1 MSFCTKCGAE
11 LPEGAAF
18 CTRCGAPVRAPQRR
32 QRVSGR
38 EIWDAT
44 CAQVKARW
52 RYKIGSKPA
61 LIAAVAALVVVVLV
75 VIISVTLKDKN
86 ERGND
91 IAPPAQTELSGGTQ
105 TKGGADSA
113 PGAAQTLPS
122 PQPQTDGG
130 SGGEALS
137 EAELRQRGT
146 FMRVSRLTDSGLN
159 MVVGRITAPDD
170 WQVSE
175 QVQWSSYGNYP
186 GMTQL
191 SAVSPDGLRS
201 FQLISTMSY
210 FQTDSIFSSLGE
222 NETDPTTYRIHRQ
235 YRTAEQFVE
244 MMLSGIGCTGAQK
257 LSSSSIDSQSLSALK
272 STAEQH
278 AYQTGYSLVQSLAN
292 LGMSANLVGYE
303 STVVDNRYAVT
314 TQSGQTEYIEVF
326 TLVWA
331 YQTSWVVQNSSI
343 TVNEIYWCVPFTYIF
358 TAESEQALTSMQNEF
373 LTFVSNSSV
382 SPEFY
387 YLVEQYRAYIENLLA
402 QQLTNQIQ
410 AATEI
415 QSQLMQDYGSSSD
428 TNDRVTEMWSDYI
441 YDRDDYT
448 TSDGSTVK
456 VPTYYD
462 HVYETDSGDI
472 YVTND
477 SLNVPTDWQELYT

>member
-472 YVTND
+472 FVTND

>member
-1 MSFCTKCGAE
+1 MSFCTKCGAQ
-11 LPEGAAF
+11 LPKDAAF
-18 CTRCGAPVRAPQRR
+18 CTKCGAPAQRP
-32 QRVSGR
+32 GR
-38 EIWDAT
+38 RRPGGAEIWAAA
-44 CAQVKARW
+44 CGEVKSRW
-52 RYKIGSKPA
+52 RRKIGSRNA
-61 LIAAVAALVVVVLV
+61 LIAAAAGLVVVVLV
-75 VIISVTLKDKN
+75 VVLTVLLGGREGRGKEPGPDWQGSVQTA
-86 ERGND
+86 
-91 IAPPAQTELSGGTQ
+91 APQEQGGGT
-105 TKGGADSA
+105 K
-113 PGAAQTLPS
+113 PGAAPTQ
-122 PQPQTDGG
+122 QPQQPDG
-130 SGGEALS
+130 GGEALS

-159 MVVGRITAPDD
+159 MVVGQMTAPDD

-244 MMLSGIGCTGAQK
+244 LFISNLGCTSAQK
-257 LSSSSIDSQSLSALK
+257 LGSSSIDSQSLGALQ
-272 STAEQH
+272 SVAEQH

-314 TQSGQTEYIEVF
+314 TQSGQTEYIEVL

-343 TVNEIYWCVPFTYIF
+343 TVNEIYWCVPFMYIS
-358 TAESEQALTSMQNEF
+358 TAESEQALASTQNEF
-373 LTFVSNSSV
+373 LTFVSNSQI

-387 YLVEQYRAYIENLLA
+387 YLVRQYRSYIENQLA

-415 QSQLMQDYGSSSD
+415 QSQLMDGYSSSSD
-428 TNDRVTEMWSDYI
+428 TNDRVTDMWSDYI

>member
-1 MSFCTKCGAE
+1 MGYCTKCGAQ

-18 CTRCGAPVRAPQRR
+18 CTKCGAPVQRPER
-32 QRVSGR
+32 RRPGGA
-38 EIWDAT
+38 EIWAAA
-44 CAQVKARW
+44 CGEVKSRW
-52 RYKIGSKPA
+52 RRKIGSRNA
-61 LIAAVAALVVVVLV
+61 LIAAAAGLVVVVLV
-75 VIISVTLKDKN
+75 VVLTVLLGGREGRGKEPGPDWQGSVQTA
-86 ERGND
+86 
-91 IAPPAQTELSGGTQ
+91 APQEQGGGT
-105 TKGGADSA
+105 K
-113 PGAAQTLPS
+113 PGAAPTQ
-122 PQPQTDGG
+122 QPQQPDG
-130 SGGEALS
+130 GGEALS

-159 MVVGRITAPDD
+159 MVVGQMTAPDD

-244 MMLSGIGCTGAQK
+244 LFISNLGCTSARK
-257 LSSSSIDSQSLSALK
+257 LGSCSIDQQSLGALQ
-272 STAEQH
+272 SVAEQH

-292 LGMSANLVGYE
+292 LGMSANLAGYE

-343 TVNEIYWCVPFTYIF
+343 TVNEIYWCVPFMYIS
-358 TAESEQALTSMQNEF
+358 TAESEQALASTQNEF
-373 LTFVSNSSV
+373 LTFVSNSQI

-387 YLVEQYRAYIENLLA
+387 YLVRQYRSYIENQLA

-415 QSQLMQDYGSSSD
+415 QSQLMDGYSSSSD
-428 TNDRVTEMWSDYI
+428 TNDRVTDMWSDYI

>member
-1 MSFCTKCGAE
+1 MGYCTKCGAQ

-18 CTRCGAPVRAPQRR
+18 CTKCGAPVQRPER
-32 QRVSGR
+32 RRPGGA
-38 EIWDAT
+38 EIWAAA
-44 CAQVKARW
+44 CAEVKARW
-52 RYKIGSKPA
+52 RRKVGSRNA
-61 LIAAVAALVVVVLV
+61 LIACAVGLAVVVLV
-75 VIISVTLKDKN
+75 VVLTVALGDR
-86 ERGND
+86 EGRGKEPGPAWQGVQTA
-91 IAPPAQTELSGGTQ
+91 APQEQGGGTKPG
-105 TKGGADSA
+105 TA
-113 PGAAQTLPS
+113 PTR
-122 PQPQTDGG
+122 QPQQPD

-159 MVVGRITAPDD
+159 MVVGQMTAPDD

-175 QVQWSSYGNYP
+175 QVQWSNYGNYP

-210 FQTDSIFSSLGE
+210 YQTDSIFSSLGE

-244 MMLSGIGCTGAQK
+244 LFISNLGCTSTRK
-257 LSSSSIDSQSLSALK
+257 LGSCSIDQQSLGALQ
-272 STAEQH
+272 SVAEQH
-278 AYQTGYSLVQSLAN
+278 AGETGYSLVQSLAN
-292 LGMSANLVGYE
+292 LGMSANLAGYE

-343 TVNEIYWCVPFTYIF
+343 TVNEIYWCVPFMYIS
-358 TAESEQALTSMQNEF
+358 TAESEQALASMQNEF
-373 LTFVSNSSV
+373 LTFVSNSHV

-387 YLVEQYRAYIENLLA
+387 YLVRQYRSYIENQLA

-415 QSQLMQDYGSSSD
+415 QSQLMDGYGSSSD

-477 SLNVPTDWQELYT
+477 TLDVPSDWQELYT

>member
-1 MSFCTKCGAE
+1 MSFCTKCGAQ
-11 LPEGAAF
+11 LPKDAAF
-18 CTRCGAPVRAPQRR
+18 CTKCGAPVQRP
-32 QRVSGR
+32 GR
-38 EIWDAT
+38 RRPGGAEIWAAA
-44 CAQVKARW
+44 CGEVKSRW
-52 RYKIGSKPA
+52 RRKIGSRNA
-61 LIAAVAALVVVVLV
+61 LIAAAAGLVVVVLV
-75 VIISVTLKDKN
+75 VVLTVLLGGREGRGKEPGPDWQGSVQTA
-86 ERGND
+86 
-91 IAPPAQTELSGGTQ
+91 APQEQGGT
-105 TKGGADSA
+105 K
-113 PGAAQTLPS
+113 PGAAPTQ
-122 PQPQTDGG
+122 QPQQPD

-137 EAELRQRGT
+137 EAELRERGT

-159 MVVGRITAPDD
+159 MVVGQMTAPDD

-210 FQTDSIFSSLGE
+210 YQTDSIFSSLGE

-244 MMLSGIGCTGAQK
+244 LFISNLGCTSAQK
-257 LSSSSIDSQSLSALK
+257 LGSCSIDQQSLGALQ
-272 STAEQH
+272 SVAEQH

-343 TVNEIYWCVPFTYIF
+343 TVNEIYWCVPFMYIS
-358 TAESEQALTSMQNEF
+358 TAESEQALASTQNEF
-373 LTFVSNSSV
+373 LTFVSNSHV

-387 YLVEQYRAYIENLLA
+387 YLVQQYRSYIENQLA

-415 QSQLMQDYGSSSD
+415 QSQLMDDYSSSSD
-428 TNDRVTEMWSDYI
+428 TNDRVTDMWSDYI

-477 SLNVPTDWQELYT
+477 TLDVPSDWQELYT

>member
-1 MSFCTKCGAE
+1 MGYCTKCGAQ

-18 CTRCGAPVRAPQRR
+18 CTKCGAPVQRPER
-32 QRVSGR
+32 RRPGGA
-38 EIWDAT
+38 EIWAAA
-44 CAQVKARW
+44 CAEVKARW
-52 RYKIGSKPA
+52 RRKVGSRNA
-61 LIAAVAALVVVVLV
+61 LIACAVGLAVVVLV
-75 VIISVTLKDKN
+75 VVLTVALGDR
-86 ERGND
+86 EGRGKEPGPAWQGVQTA
-91 IAPPAQTELSGGTQ
+91 APQEQGGTKPG
-105 TKGGADSA
+105 TA
-113 PGAAQTLPS
+113 PTR
-122 PQPQTDGG
+122 QPQQPD

-137 EAELRQRGT
+137 EAELRERGT

-159 MVVGRITAPDD
+159 MVVGQMTAPDD

-210 FQTDSIFSSLGE
+210 YQTDSIFSSLGE

-244 MMLSGIGCTGAQK
+244 LFISNLGCTSARK
-257 LSSSSIDSQSLSALK
+257 LGSCSIDQQSLGALQ
-272 STAEQH
+272 SVAEQH

-292 LGMSANLVGYE
+292 LGMSANLAGYE

-343 TVNEIYWCVPFTYIF
+343 TVNEIYWCVPFMYIS
-358 TAESEQALTSMQNEF
+358 TAESEQALASTQNEF
-373 LTFVSNSSV
+373 LTFVSNSQI

-387 YLVEQYRAYIENLLA
+387 YLVRQYRSYIENQLA

-415 QSQLMQDYGSSSD
+415 QSQLMDGYGSSSD
-428 TNDRVTEMWSDYI
+428 TNDRVTEMWSDYL

-477 SLNVPTDWQELYT
+477 SLNVPSDWQELYT

>member
-1 MSFCTKCGAE
+1 MSFCTKCGAQ
-11 LPEGAAF
+11 LPKDAAF
-18 CTRCGAPVRAPQRR
+18 CTKCGAPAQRP
-32 QRVSGR
+32 GR
-38 EIWDAT
+38 RRPGGAEIWAAA
-44 CAQVKARW
+44 CGEVKSRW
-52 RYKIGSKPA
+52 RRKIGSRNA
-61 LIAAVAALVVVVLV
+61 LIAAAAGLVVVVLV
-75 VIISVTLKDKN
+75 VVLTVLLGGREGRGKEPGPDWQGSVQTA
-86 ERGND
+86 
-91 IAPPAQTELSGGTQ
+91 APQEQGGGT
-105 TKGGADSA
+105 K
-113 PGAAQTLPS
+113 PGAAPTQ
-122 PQPQTDGG
+122 QPQQPDG
-130 SGGEALS
+130 GGEALS

-159 MVVGRITAPDD
+159 MVVGQMTAPDD

-343 TVNEIYWCVPFTYIF
+343 TVNEIYWCVPFMYIS
-358 TAESEQALTSMQNEF
+358 TAESEQALASTQNEF
-373 LTFVSNSSV
+373 LTFVSNSQI

-387 YLVEQYRAYIENLLA
+387 YLVRQYRSYIENQLA

-415 QSQLMQDYGSSSD
+415 QSQLMNDYSSSSD
-428 TNDRVTEMWSDYI
+428 TNDRVTDMWSDYI

>member
-1 MSFCTKCGAE
+1 MSFCTKCGAQ

-18 CTRCGAPVRAPQRR
+18 CTKCGAPVQRP
-32 QRVSGR
+32 GR
-38 EIWDAT
+38 RRPGGAEIWAAA
-44 CAQVKARW
+44 CGEVKSRW
-52 RYKIGSKPA
+52 RRKIGSRNA
-61 LIAAVAALVVVVLV
+61 LIAAAAGLVVVVLV
-75 VIISVTLKDKN
+75 VVLTVLLGGREGRGKEPGPDWQGSVQTA
-86 ERGND
+86 
-91 IAPPAQTELSGGTQ
+91 APQEQGGGTKPG
-105 TKGGADSA
+105 TA
-113 PGAAQTLPS
+113 PTQ
-122 PQPQTDGG
+122 QPQQPDG
-130 SGGEALS
+130 GGEALS
-137 EAELRQRGT
+137 EAELRERGT

-244 MMLSGIGCTGAQK
+244 LFISNLGCTSAQK
-257 LSSSSIDSQSLSALK
+257 LGSSSIDSQSLGALQ
-272 STAEQH
+272 SVAEQH
-278 AYQTGYSLVQSLAN
+278 AGETGYSLVQSLAN

-343 TVNEIYWCVPFTYIF
+343 TVNEIYWCVPFMYIS
-358 TAESEQALTSMQNEF
+358 TAESEQALASTQNEF
-373 LTFVSNSSV
+373 LTFVSNSQI

-387 YLVEQYRAYIENLLA
+387 YLVRQYRSYIENQLA

-415 QSQLMQDYGSSSD
+415 QSQLMNDYSSSSD
-428 TNDRVTEMWSDYI
+428 TNDRVTDMWSDYI

>member
-1 MSFCTKCGAE
+1 MSFCTKCGAQ
-11 LPEGAAF
+11 LPKDAAF
-18 CTRCGAPVRAPQRR
+18 CTKCGAPAQRP
-32 QRVSGR
+32 GR
-38 EIWDAT
+38 RRPGGAEIWAAA
-44 CAQVKARW
+44 CGEVKSRW
-52 RYKIGSKPA
+52 RRKIGSRNA
-61 LIAAVAALVVVVLV
+61 LIAAAAGLVVVVLV
-75 VIISVTLKDKN
+75 VVLTVLLGGREGRGKEPGPDWQGSVQTA
-86 ERGND
+86 
-91 IAPPAQTELSGGTQ
+91 APQEQGGT
-105 TKGGADSA
+105 K
-113 PGAAQTLPS
+113 PGAAPTQ
-122 PQPQTDGG
+122 QPQQPD

-137 EAELRQRGT
+137 EAELRERGT

-159 MVVGRITAPDD
+159 MVVGQMTAPDD

-210 FQTDSIFSSLGE
+210 YQTDSIFSSLGE

-244 MMLSGIGCTGAQK
+244 LFISNLGCTSAQK
-257 LSSSSIDSQSLSALK
+257 LGSSSIDSQSLGALQ
-272 STAEQH
+272 SVAEQH

-292 LGMSANLVGYE
+292 LGMSANLAGYE

-343 TVNEIYWCVPFTYIF
+343 TVNEIYWCVPFMYIS
-358 TAESEQALTSMQNEF
+358 TAESEQALASTQNEF
-373 LTFVSNSSV
+373 LTFVSNSQI

-387 YLVEQYRAYIENLLA
+387 YLVRQYRSYIENQLA

-415 QSQLMQDYGSSSD
+415 QSQLMDGYSSSSD
-428 TNDRVTEMWSDYI
+428 TNDRVTDMWSDYI

-477 SLNVPTDWQELYT
+477 SLNVPSDWQELYT

>member
-1 MSFCTKCGAE
+1 MSFCTKCGAQ
-11 LPEGAAF
+11 LPKDAAF
-18 CTRCGAPVRAPQRR
+18 CTKCGAPAQRP
-32 QRVSGR
+32 GR
-38 EIWDAT
+38 RRPGGAEIWAAA
-44 CAQVKARW
+44 CGEVKSRW
-52 RYKIGSKPA
+52 RRKIGSRNA
-61 LIAAVAALVVVVLV
+61 LIAAAAGLVVVVLV
-75 VIISVTLKDKN
+75 VVLTVLLGGREGRGKEPGPDWQGSVQTA
-86 ERGND
+86 
-91 IAPPAQTELSGGTQ
+91 APQEQGGT
-105 TKGGADSA
+105 K
-113 PGAAQTLPS
+113 PGAAPTQ
-122 PQPQTDGG
+122 QPQQPD

-137 EAELRQRGT
+137 EAELRERGT

-159 MVVGRITAPDD
+159 MVVGQMTAPDD

-210 FQTDSIFSSLGE
+210 YQTDSIFSSLGE

-244 MMLSGIGCTGAQK
+244 LFISNLGCTSAQK
-257 LSSSSIDSQSLSALK
+257 LGSSSIDSQSLGALQ
-272 STAEQH
+272 SVAEQH

-314 TQSGQTEYIEVF
+314 TQSGQTEYIEVL

-343 TVNEIYWCVPFTYIF
+343 TVNEIYWCVPFMYIS
-358 TAESEQALTSMQNEF
+358 TAESEQALASTQNEF
-373 LTFVSNSSV
+373 LTFVSNSQI

-387 YLVEQYRAYIENLLA
+387 YLVRQYRSYIENQLA

-415 QSQLMQDYGSSSD
+415 QSQLMDGYSSSSD
-428 TNDRVTEMWSDYI
+428 TNDRVTDMWSDYI

>member
-1 MSFCTKCGAE
+1 MSFCTKCGAQ
-11 LPEGAAF
+11 LPKDAAF
-18 CTRCGAPVRAPQRR
+18 CTKCGAPAQRP
-32 QRVSGR
+32 GR
-38 EIWDAT
+38 RRPGGAEIWAAA
-44 CAQVKARW
+44 CGEVKSRW
-52 RYKIGSKPA
+52 RRKIGSRNA
-61 LIAAVAALVVVVLV
+61 LIAAAAGLVVVVLV
-75 VIISVTLKDKN
+75 VVLTVLLGGREGRGKEPGPDWQGSVQTA
-86 ERGND
+86 
-91 IAPPAQTELSGGTQ
+91 APQEQGGGT
-105 TKGGADSA
+105 K
-113 PGAAQTLPS
+113 PGAAPTQ
-122 PQPQTDGG
+122 QPQQPDG
-130 SGGEALS
+130 GGEALS
-137 EAELRQRGT
+137 EAELRERGT

-159 MVVGRITAPDD
+159 MVVGQMTAPDD

-191 SAVSPDGLRS
+191 SAVSPDGLRG

-210 FQTDSIFSSLGE
+210 YQTDSIFSSLGE

-244 MMLSGIGCTGAQK
+244 LFISNLGCTSARK
-257 LSSSSIDSQSLSALK
+257 LGSCSIDQQSLGALQ
-272 STAEQH
+272 SVAEQH
-278 AYQTGYSLVQSLAN
+278 AGETGYSLVQSLAN
-292 LGMSANLVGYE
+292 LGMSANLAGYE

-343 TVNEIYWCVPFTYIF
+343 TVNEIYWCVPFMYIS
-358 TAESEQALTSMQNEF
+358 TAESEQALASMQNEF
-373 LTFVSNSSV
+373 LTFVSNSHV

-387 YLVEQYRAYIENLLA
+387 YLVRQYRSYIENQLA

-410 AATEI
+410 AATDI
-415 QSQLMQDYGSSSD
+415 QSQLMDGYSSSSD
-428 TNDRVTEMWSDYI
+428 TNDRVTDMWSDYI

-477 SLNVPTDWQELYT
+477 TLDVPSDWQELYT

>member
-1 MSFCTKCGAE
+1 MGYCTKCGAR
-11 LPEGAAF
+11 LPEGAVF
-18 CTRCGAPVRAPQRR
+18 CTRCGSPVKSPKRGRP
-32 QRVSGR
+32 SGS
-38 EIWDAT
+38 EIWAAAST
-44 CAQVKARW
+44 EVKKRW
-52 RYKIGSKPA
+52 RRKVGSRNA
-61 LIAAVAALVVVVLV
+61 LIACAAGLIVVVLV
-75 VIISVTLKDKN
+75 IVLAVALGDREGRDK
-86 ERGND
+86 EPGPAWQGAQSA
-91 IAPPAQTELSGGTQ
+91 APQEQG
-105 TKGGADSA
+105 
-113 PGAAQTLPS
+113 
-122 PQPQTDGG
+122 GG
-130 SGGEALS
+130 SKPGTVPTQQPDTGGEALS

-146 FMRVSRLTDSGLN
+146 FMRVSQLTDSGLN
-159 MVVGRITAPDD
+159 MVVGRMTAPDD

-175 QVQWSSYGNYP
+175 QVQWSSFGNYP
-186 GMTQL
+186 GMAQL

-244 MMLSGIGCTGAQK
+244 LFISNLGCTGAQK
-257 LSSSSIDSQSLSALK
+257 LGSCSIDSQSLSALK
-272 STAEQH
+272 SAAEQH

-343 TVNEIYWCVPFTYIF
+343 TVNEIYWCVPFMYIS
-358 TAESEQALTSMQNEF
+358 TAESEQALSSMQNEF

-415 QSQLMQDYGSSSD
+415 QSQLMNDYSSTSD
-428 TNDRVTEMWSDYI
+428 TNDRVTDMWSDYI

-477 SLNVPTDWQELYT
+477 SLNVPSDWQELYT

>member
-1 MSFCTKCGAE
+1 MGYCTKCGAQLPKDAAFCTKCGA
-11 LPEGAAF
+11 PVQRPGRRRPGGA
-18 CTRCGAPVRAPQRR
+18 
-32 QRVSGR
+32 
-38 EIWDAT
+38 EIWAAA
-44 CAQVKARW
+44 CGEVKSRW
-52 RYKIGSKPA
+52 RRKIGSRNA
-61 LIAAVAALVVVVLV
+61 LIAAAAGLVVVVLV
-75 VIISVTLKDKN
+75 VVLTVLLGGREGRGKEPGPAWQGSVQTA
-86 ERGND
+86 
-91 IAPPAQTELSGGTQ
+91 APQEQGGGTKPG
-105 TKGGADSA
+105 TA
-113 PGAAQTLPS
+113 PTR
-122 PQPQTDGG
+122 QPQQPD

-159 MVVGRITAPDD
+159 MVVGQMTAPDD

-244 MMLSGIGCTGAQK
+244 LFISNLGCTSAQK

-373 LTFVSNSSV
+373 LTFVSNSHV

-387 YLVEQYRAYIENLLA
+387 YLVRQYRSYIENQLA

-415 QSQLMQDYGSSSD
+415 QSQLMDDYSSSSD
-428 TNDRVTEMWSDYI
+428 TNDRVTDMWSDYI

>member
-1 MSFCTKCGAE
+1 MGYCTKCGAR

-18 CTRCGAPVRAPQRR
+18 CTKCGAPVSSPKRGRP
-32 QRVSGR
+32 SGS
-38 EIWDAT
+38 EIWA
-44 CAQVKARW
+44 AASAEVKKRW
-52 RYKIGSKPA
+52 RRKVGSRNA
-61 LIAAVAALVVVVLV
+61 LIACAAGLIVVVLV
-75 VIISVTLKDKN
+75 VVLAVALGGR
-86 ERGND
+86 EGRGKEPGPAWQGAQSA
-91 IAPPAQTELSGGTQ
+91 APQEQG
-105 TKGGADSA
+105 
-113 PGAAQTLPS
+113 
-122 PQPQTDGG
+122 GG
-130 SGGEALS
+130 SKPGTVPTQQQQQDTGGEALS
-137 EAELRQRGT
+137 EAELRERGT
-146 FMRVSRLTDSGLN
+146 FMRVSQLTDSGLN
-159 MVVGRITAPDD
+159 MVVGRMTAPDD

-175 QVQWSSYGNYP
+175 QVQWSSFGNYP

-244 MMLSGIGCTGAQK
+244 LFISNLGCTSAQK
-257 LSSSSIDSQSLSALK
+257 LGSSSIDSQSLGALQ
-272 STAEQH
+272 SVAEQH

-314 TQSGQTEYIEVF
+314 TQSGKTEYIEVF

-343 TVNEIYWCVPFTYIF
+343 TVNEIYWCVPFMYIS
-358 TAESEQALTSMQNEF
+358 TAESEQALASMQNEF
-373 LTFVSNSSV
+373 LTFVSNSQI

-387 YLVEQYRAYIENLLA
+387 YLVRQYRSYIENQLA

-415 QSQLMQDYGSSSD
+415 QSQLMDGYSSTSD
-428 TNDRVTEMWSDYI
+428 TNDRVTDMWSDYI

-477 SLNVPTDWQELYT
+477 SLNVPSDWQELYT

>member
-1 MSFCTKCGAE
+1 MSFCTKCGAQ
-11 LPEGAAF
+11 LPDGAAF
-18 CTRCGAPVRAPQRR
+18 CTKCGAPVQRPER
-32 QRVSGR
+32 RRPGGA
-38 EIWDAT
+38 EIWAAA
-44 CAQVKARW
+44 CAEVKARW
-52 RYKIGSKPA
+52 RRKVGSRNA
-61 LIAAVAALVVVVLV
+61 LIACAVGLAVVVLV
-75 VIISVTLKDKN
+75 VVLTVALGDR
-86 ERGND
+86 EGRGKEPGPAWQGVQTA
-91 IAPPAQTELSGGTQ
+91 APQEQGGGT
-105 TKGGADSA
+105 K
-113 PGAAQTLPS
+113 PGAAPTQ
-122 PQPQTDGG
+122 QPQQPDG
-130 SGGEALS
+130 GGEALS
-137 EAELRQRGT
+137 EAELRERGT

-159 MVVGRITAPDD
+159 MVVGQMTAPDD

-244 MMLSGIGCTGAQK
+244 LFISNLGCTSAQK
-257 LSSSSIDSQSLSALK
+257 LGSSSIDSQSLGALQ
-272 STAEQH
+272 SVVEQH
-278 AYQTGYSLVQSLAN
+278 AGETGYSLVQSLAN

-343 TVNEIYWCVPFTYIF
+343 TVNEIYWCVPFMYIS
-358 TAESEQALTSMQNEF
+358 TAESEQALASMQNEF
-373 LTFVSNSSV
+373 LTFVSNSHV

-387 YLVEQYRAYIENLLA
+387 YLVQQYRSYIENQLA

-415 QSQLMQDYGSSSD
+415 QSQLMDGYSSSSD
-428 TNDRVTEMWSDYI
+428 TNDRVTDMWSDYI

>member
-1 MSFCTKCGAE
+1 MGYCTKCGAR
-11 LPEGAAF
+11 LPEGASF
-18 CTRCGAPVRAPQRR
+18 CTRCGAPVSSPKRGRP
-32 QRVSGR
+32 SGG
-38 EIWDAT
+38 EIWA
-44 CAQVKARW
+44 AASAEVKKRW
-52 RYKIGSKPA
+52 RRKVGSRNA
-61 LIAAVAALVVVVLV
+61 LIACAAGLIVVVLV
-75 VIISVTLKDKN
+75 VVLAVALGGR
-86 ERGND
+86 EGRGKEPGPAWQGAQSA
-91 IAPPAQTELSGGTQ
+91 APQEQGGGSKPGTVPTQ
-105 TKGGADSA
+105 
-113 PGAAQTLPS
+113 
-122 PQPQTDGG
+122 QPQQQQPDT
-130 SGGEALS
+130 GGEALS
-137 EAELRQRGT
+137 EAELRERGT
-146 FMRVSRLTDSGLN
+146 FMRVSQLTDSGLN
-159 MVVGRITAPDD
+159 MVVGRMTAPDD

-201 FQLISTMSY
+201 FQLVSTMSY

-244 MMLSGIGCTGAQK
+244 LFISNLGCTGAQK
-257 LSSSSIDSQSLSALK
+257 LSSSSIDSQSLGALQ
-272 STAEQH
+272 SFAEQH

-292 LGMSANLVGYE
+292 LGMSANLAGYE
-303 STVVDNRYAVT
+303 STVADNRYAVT
-314 TQSGQTEYIEVF
+314 TQSGKTEYIEVF

-343 TVNEIYWCVPFTYIF
+343 TVNEIYWCVPFMYIS
-358 TAESEQALTSMQNEF
+358 TAESEQALASMQNEF

-415 QSQLMQDYGSSSD
+415 QSQLMNDYSSSSD
-428 TNDRVTEMWSDYI
+428 TNDRVTDMWSDYI

-477 SLNVPTDWQELYT
+477 SLNVPSDWQELYT

>member
-1 MSFCTKCGAE
+1 MGYCTKCGAR

-18 CTRCGAPVRAPQRR
+18 CTKCGAPVSSPKRGRP
-32 QRVSGR
+32 SGS
-38 EIWDAT
+38 EIWA
-44 CAQVKARW
+44 AASAEVKKRW
-52 RYKIGSKPA
+52 RRKVGSRNA
-61 LIAAVAALVVVVLV
+61 LIACAAGLIVVVLV
-75 VIISVTLKDKN
+75 VVLAVALGDRDG
-86 ERGND
+86 RGKEPGPAWQGAQSA
-91 IAPPAQTELSGGTQ
+91 APQEQGGGS
-105 TKGGADSA
+105 K
-113 PGAAQTLPS
+113 PGTVPT
-122 PQPQTDGG
+122 QPQQQQQDT
-130 SGGEALS
+130 GGEALS
-137 EAELRQRGT
+137 EAELRERGT
-146 FMRVSRLTDSGLN
+146 FMRVSQLTDSGLN
-159 MVVGRITAPDD
+159 MVVGRMTAPDD

-244 MMLSGIGCTGAQK
+244 LFISNLGCTGAQK
-257 LSSSSIDSQSLSALK
+257 LGSCSIDSQSLGALQ
-272 STAEQH
+272 SVAEQH

-314 TQSGQTEYIEVF
+314 TQSGKTEYIEVF

-343 TVNEIYWCVPFTYIF
+343 TVNEIYWCVPFMYIS
-358 TAESEQALTSMQNEF
+358 TAESEQALASMQNEF
-373 LTFVSNSSV
+373 LTFVSNSQI

-415 QSQLMQDYGSSSD
+415 QSQLMNDYSSSSD
-428 TNDRVTEMWSDYI
+428 TNDRVTDMWSDYI

>member
-1 MSFCTKCGAE
+1 MGYCTKCGAQ

-18 CTRCGAPVRAPQRR
+18 CTKCGAPVQRP
-32 QRVSGR
+32 GR
-38 EIWDAT
+38 RRPGGAEIWAAA
-44 CAQVKARW
+44 CAEVKARW
-52 RYKIGSKPA
+52 RRKVGSRNA
-61 LIAAVAALVVVVLV
+61 LIACAVGLAVVVLV
-75 VIISVTLKDKN
+75 VVLTVALGDR
-86 ERGND
+86 EGRGKEPGPAWQGVQTA
-91 IAPPAQTELSGGTQ
+91 APQEQGGGT
-105 TKGGADSA
+105 K
-113 PGAAQTLPS
+113 PGAAPTQ
-122 PQPQTDGG
+122 QPQQPD

-137 EAELRQRGT
+137 EAELRERGT

-159 MVVGRITAPDD
+159 MVVGQMTAPDD

-210 FQTDSIFSSLGE
+210 YQTDSIFSSLGE

-244 MMLSGIGCTGAQK
+244 LFISNLGCTSAQK
-257 LSSSSIDSQSLSALK
+257 LGSSSIDSQSLGALQ
-272 STAEQH
+272 SVAEQH
-278 AYQTGYSLVQSLAN
+278 AGETGYSLVQSLAN
-292 LGMSANLVGYE
+292 LGMSANLAGYE

-314 TQSGQTEYIEVF
+314 TQSGQMEYIEVF

-343 TVNEIYWCVPFTYIF
+343 TVNEIYWCVPFMYIS
-358 TAESEQALTSMQNEF
+358 TAESEQALASTQNEF
-373 LTFVSNSSV
+373 LTFVSNSHV

-387 YLVEQYRAYIENLLA
+387 YLVQQYRSYIENQLA

-415 QSQLMQDYGSSSD
+415 QSQLMDDYSSSSD
-428 TNDRVTEMWSDYI
+428 TNDRVTDMWSDYI

-477 SLNVPTDWQELYT
+477 TLDVPSDWQELYT

>member
-1 MSFCTKCGAE
+1 MSFCTKCGAQ
-11 LPEGAAF
+11 LPDGAAF
-18 CTRCGAPVRAPQRR
+18 CTKCGAPVRAPQRR

-61 LIAAVAALVVVVLV
+61 LIAAAAALVVVVLV

-191 SAVSPDGLRS
+191 SAVSPDGQRS

-210 FQTDSIFSSLGE
+210 YQTDSIFNSLGE

-278 AYQTGYSLVQSLAN
+278 AGETGYSLVQSLAN

-415 QSQLMQDYGSSSD
+415 QSQLMDGYSSSSD
-428 TNDRVTEMWSDYI
+428 TNDRVTDMWSDYI

>member
-61 LIAAVAALVVVVLV
+61 LIAAAAALVVVVLV

-91 IAPPAQTELSGGTQ
+91 IAPPAQTEFSGGTQ

-130 SGGEALS
+130 SGGEVLS

-146 FMRVSRLTDSGLN
+146 FMRVSQLVDSGLN

-191 SAVSPDGLRS
+191 SAVSPDGQRS

-210 FQTDSIFSSLGE
+210 YQTDSIFNSLGE

-415 QSQLMQDYGSSSD
+415 QSQLMDGYSSSSD
-428 TNDRVTEMWSDYI
+428 TNDRVTDMWSDYI

-477 SLNVPTDWQELYT
+477 SLNVPTNWQELYT

>member
-1 MSFCTKCGAE
+1 MSFCTKCGAQ
-11 LPEGAAF
+11 LPKDAAF
-18 CTRCGAPVRAPQRR
+18 CTKCGAPVQRP
-32 QRVSGR
+32 GR
-38 EIWDAT
+38 RRPGGAEIWAAA
-44 CAQVKARW
+44 CGEVKSRW
-52 RYKIGSKPA
+52 RRKIGSRNA
-61 LIAAVAALVVVVLV
+61 LIAAAAGLVVVVLV
-75 VIISVTLKDKN
+75 VVLTVLLGGREGRGKEPGPDWQGSVQTA
-86 ERGND
+86 
-91 IAPPAQTELSGGTQ
+91 APQEQGGT
-105 TKGGADSA
+105 K
-113 PGAAQTLPS
+113 PGAAPTQ
-122 PQPQTDGG
+122 QPQQPD

-137 EAELRQRGT
+137 EAELRERGT

-159 MVVGRITAPDD
+159 MVVGQMTAPDD

-210 FQTDSIFSSLGE
+210 YQTDSIFSSLGE

-244 MMLSGIGCTGAQK
+244 LFISNLGCTSAQK
-257 LSSSSIDSQSLSALK
+257 LGSSSIDSQSLGALQ
-272 STAEQH
+272 SVAEQH

-343 TVNEIYWCVPFTYIF
+343 TVNEIYWCVPFMYIS
-358 TAESEQALTSMQNEF
+358 TAESEQALASMQNEF
-373 LTFVSNSSV
+373 LTFVSNSHV

-387 YLVEQYRAYIENLLA
+387 YLVQQYRSYIENQLA

-415 QSQLMQDYGSSSD
+415 QSQLMDGYSSSSD
-428 TNDRVTEMWSDYI
+428 TNDRVTDMWSDYI

-477 SLNVPTDWQELYT
+477 TLDVPSDWQELYT

>member
-1 MSFCTKCGAE
+1 MGYCTKCGAR

-18 CTRCGAPVRAPQRR
+18 CTKCGAPVSSPKRGRP
-32 QRVSGR
+32 SGS
-38 EIWDAT
+38 EIWA
-44 CAQVKARW
+44 AASAEVKKRW
-52 RYKIGSKPA
+52 RRKVGSRNA
-61 LIAAVAALVVVVLV
+61 LIACAAGLIVVVLV
-75 VIISVTLKDKN
+75 VVLAVALGGREGRGKDP
-86 ERGND
+86 GPAWQGAQSA
-91 IAPPAQTELSGGTQ
+91 APQEQGGGSKPGTVPTQ
-105 TKGGADSA
+105 
-113 PGAAQTLPS
+113 
-122 PQPQTDGG
+122 QPQQQPET
-130 SGGEALS
+130 GGEALS
-137 EAELRQRGT
+137 EADLRERGT
-146 FMRVSRLTDSGLN
+146 FMRVSQLTDSGLN
-159 MVVGRITAPDD
+159 MVVGRMTAPDD

-175 QVQWSSYGNYP
+175 QVQWSSFGNYP

-244 MMLSGIGCTGAQK
+244 LFISNLGCTGARK
-257 LSSSSIDSQSLSALK
+257 LGSSSIDSQSLSALQ
-272 STAEQH
+272 SVAEQH

-415 QSQLMQDYGSSSD
+415 QSQLMNDYSSSSD
-428 TNDRVTEMWSDYI
+428 TNDRVTDMWSDYI

>member
-61 LIAAVAALVVVVLV
+61 LIAAAAALVVVVLV

-146 FMRVSRLTDSGLN
+146 FVRVSRLTDSGLN

-191 SAVSPDGLRS
+191 SAVSPDGQRS

-210 FQTDSIFSSLGE
+210 YQTDSIFNSLGE

-278 AYQTGYSLVQSLAN
+278 AGETGYSLVQSLAN

-415 QSQLMQDYGSSSD
+415 QSQLMNDYSSSSD
-428 TNDRVTEMWSDYI
+428 TNDRVTDMWSDYI

-462 HVYETDSGDI
+462 HVCETDSGDI

>member
-1 MSFCTKCGAE
+1 MGYCTKCGAQ

-18 CTRCGAPVRAPQRR
+18 CTKCGAPVQRP
-32 QRVSGR
+32 GR
-38 EIWDAT
+38 RRPGGAEIWAAA
-44 CAQVKARW
+44 CAEVKARW
-52 RYKIGSKPA
+52 RRKVGSRNA
-61 LIAAVAALVVVVLV
+61 LIACAVGLAVVVLV
-75 VIISVTLKDKN
+75 VVLTVALGDR
-86 ERGND
+86 EGRGKEPGPAWQGVQTA
-91 IAPPAQTELSGGTQ
+91 APQEQGGGT
-105 TKGGADSA
+105 K
-113 PGAAQTLPS
+113 PGAAPTQ
-122 PQPQTDGG
+122 QPQQPD

-137 EAELRQRGT
+137 EAELRERGT

-159 MVVGRITAPDD
+159 MVVGQMTAPDD

-210 FQTDSIFSSLGE
+210 YQTDSIFSSLGE

-244 MMLSGIGCTGAQK
+244 LFISNLGCTSAQK
-257 LSSSSIDSQSLSALK
+257 LGSSSIDSQSLGALQ
-272 STAEQH
+272 SVAEQH
-278 AYQTGYSLVQSLAN
+278 AYQTGSSLVQSLAN
-292 LGMSANLVGYE
+292 LGMSANLAGYE

-343 TVNEIYWCVPFTYIF
+343 TVNEIYWCVPFMYIS
-358 TAESEQALTSMQNEF
+358 TAESEQALASTQNEF
-373 LTFVSNSSV
+373 LTFVSNSQI

-387 YLVEQYRAYIENLLA
+387 YLVRQYRSYIENQLA

-415 QSQLMQDYGSSSD
+415 QSQLMDGYSSSSD
-428 TNDRVTEMWSDYI
+428 TNDRVTDMWSDCI

>member
-1 MSFCTKCGAE
+1 MGYCTKCGAQ

-18 CTRCGAPVRAPQRR
+18 CTKCGAPVQRPER
-32 QRVSGR
+32 RRPGGA
-38 EIWDAT
+38 EIWAAA
-44 CAQVKARW
+44 CGEVKSRW
-52 RYKIGSKPA
+52 RRKIGSRNA
-61 LIAAVAALVVVVLV
+61 LIAAAAGLVVVVLV
-75 VIISVTLKDKN
+75 VVLTVLLGGREGRGKEPGPDWQGSVQTA
-86 ERGND
+86 
-91 IAPPAQTELSGGTQ
+91 APQEQGGGTKPG
-105 TKGGADSA
+105 TA
-113 PGAAQTLPS
+113 PTR
-122 PQPQTDGG
+122 QPQQPD

-146 FMRVSRLTDSGLN
+146 FMRVSQLVDSGLN
-159 MVVGRITAPDD
+159 MVVGQMTAPDD

-244 MMLSGIGCTGAQK
+244 LFISNLGCTSAQK
-257 LSSSSIDSQSLSALK
+257 LGSSSIDSQSLGALQ
-272 STAEQH
+272 SVAEQH

-292 LGMSANLVGYE
+292 LGMSANLAGYE

-343 TVNEIYWCVPFTYIF
+343 TVNEIYWCVPFMYIS
-358 TAESEQALTSMQNEF
+358 TAESEQALASTQNEF
-373 LTFVSNSSV
+373 LTFVSNSHV

-387 YLVEQYRAYIENLLA
+387 YLVQQYRSYIENQLA

-415 QSQLMQDYGSSSD
+415 QSQLMDGYSSSSD
-428 TNDRVTEMWSDYI
+428 TNDRVTDMWSDYI

>member
-1 MSFCTKCGAE
+1 MGYCTKCGAQ

-18 CTRCGAPVRAPQRR
+18 CTKCGAPVQRPER
-32 QRVSGR
+32 RRPGGA
-38 EIWDAT
+38 EIWAAA
-44 CAQVKARW
+44 CGEVKSRW
-52 RYKIGSKPA
+52 RRKIGSRNA
-61 LIAAVAALVVVVLV
+61 LIAAAAGLVVVVLV
-75 VIISVTLKDKN
+75 VVLTVLLGGREGRGKEPGPDWQGSVQTA
-86 ERGND
+86 
-91 IAPPAQTELSGGTQ
+91 APQEQGGGTKPG
-105 TKGGADSA
+105 TA
-113 PGAAQTLPS
+113 PTR
-122 PQPQTDGG
+122 QPQQPD

-146 FMRVSRLTDSGLN
+146 FMRVSQLVDSGLN
-159 MVVGRITAPDD
+159 MVVGQMTAPDD

-244 MMLSGIGCTGAQK
+244 LFISNLGCTSAQK
-257 LSSSSIDSQSLSALK
+257 LGSSSIDSQSLGALQ
-272 STAEQH
+272 SVAEQH

-292 LGMSANLVGYE
+292 LGMSANLAGYE

-343 TVNEIYWCVPFTYIF
+343 TVNEIYWCVPFMYIS
-358 TAESEQALTSMQNEF
+358 TAESEQALASTQNEF
-373 LTFVSNSSV
+373 LTFVSNSHV

-387 YLVEQYRAYIENLLA
+387 YLVQQYRSYIENQLA

-415 QSQLMQDYGSSSD
+415 QSQLMDGYSSSSD
-428 TNDRVTEMWSDYI
+428 TNDRVTDMWSDYI

-477 SLNVPTDWQELYT
+477 TLDVPSDWQELYT

>member
-1 MSFCTKCGAE
+1 MSFCTKCGAQ
-11 LPEGAAF
+11 LPKDAAF
-18 CTRCGAPVRAPQRR
+18 CTKCGAPAQRP
-32 QRVSGR
+32 GR
-38 EIWDAT
+38 RRPGGAEIWAAA
-44 CAQVKARW
+44 CGEVKSRW
-52 RYKIGSKPA
+52 RRKIGSRNA
-61 LIAAVAALVVVVLV
+61 LIAAAAGLVVVVLV
-75 VIISVTLKDKN
+75 VVLTVLLGGREGRGKEPGPDWQGSVQTA
-86 ERGND
+86 
-91 IAPPAQTELSGGTQ
+91 APQEQGGT
-105 TKGGADSA
+105 K
-113 PGAAQTLPS
+113 PGAAPTQ
-122 PQPQTDGG
+122 QPQQPD

-137 EAELRQRGT
+137 EAELRERGT

-159 MVVGRITAPDD
+159 MVVGQMTAPDD

-244 MMLSGIGCTGAQK
+244 LFISNLGCTSAQK
-257 LSSSSIDSQSLSALK
+257 LGSSSIDSQSLGALQ
-272 STAEQH
+272 SVAEQH

-292 LGMSANLVGYE
+292 LGMSANLAGYE

-343 TVNEIYWCVPFTYIF
+343 TVNEIYWCVPFMYIS
-358 TAESEQALTSMQNEF
+358 TAESEQALASTQNEF
-373 LTFVSNSSV
+373 LTFVSNSQI

-387 YLVEQYRAYIENLLA
+387 YLVRQYRSYIENQLA

-415 QSQLMQDYGSSSD
+415 QSQLMDGYGSSSD

>member
-1 MSFCTKCGAE
+1 MSFCTKCGAQ
-11 LPEGAAF
+11 LPKDAAF
-18 CTRCGAPVRAPQRR
+18 CTKCGAPVQRP
-32 QRVSGR
+32 GR
-38 EIWDAT
+38 RRPGGAEIWAAA
-44 CAQVKARW
+44 CGEVKSRW
-52 RYKIGSKPA
+52 RRKIGSRNA
-61 LIAAVAALVVVVLV
+61 LIAAAAGLVVVVLV
-75 VIISVTLKDKN
+75 VVLTVLLGGREGRGKEPGPAWQGSVQTA
-86 ERGND
+86 
-91 IAPPAQTELSGGTQ
+91 APQEQGGGT
-105 TKGGADSA
+105 K
-113 PGAAQTLPS
+113 PGAAPTQ
-122 PQPQTDGG
+122 QPQQPDG
-130 SGGEALS
+130 GGEALS

-159 MVVGRITAPDD
+159 MVVGQMTAPDD

-244 MMLSGIGCTGAQK
+244 LFISNLGCTSAQK
-257 LSSSSIDSQSLSALK
+257 LGSSSIDSQSLGALQ
-272 STAEQH
+272 SVAEQH

-343 TVNEIYWCVPFTYIF
+343 TVNEIYWCVPFMYIS
-358 TAESEQALTSMQNEF
+358 TAESEQALASTQNEF
-373 LTFVSNSSV
+373 LTFVSNSHV

-387 YLVEQYRAYIENLLA
+387 YLVRQYRSYIENQLA

-415 QSQLMQDYGSSSD
+415 QSQLMDGYSSSSD
-428 TNDRVTEMWSDYI
+428 TNDRVTDMWSDYI

-477 SLNVPTDWQELYT
+477 TLDVPSDWQELYT

>member
-1 MSFCTKCGAE
+1 MGYCTKCGVQ

-18 CTRCGAPVRAPQRR
+18 CTKCGAPVQRPER
-32 QRVSGR
+32 RRPGGA
-38 EIWDAT
+38 EIWAAA
-44 CAQVKARW
+44 CGEVKSRW
-52 RYKIGSKPA
+52 RRKIGSRNA
-61 LIAAVAALVVVVLV
+61 LIAAAAGLVVVVLV
-75 VIISVTLKDKN
+75 VVLTVLLGGREGRGKEPGPDWQGSVQTA
-86 ERGND
+86 
-91 IAPPAQTELSGGTQ
+91 APQEQGGGTKPG
-105 TKGGADSA
+105 TA
-113 PGAAQTLPS
+113 PTR
-122 PQPQTDGG
+122 QPQQPD

-146 FMRVSRLTDSGLN
+146 FMRVSQLVDSGLN
-159 MVVGRITAPDD
+159 MVVGQMTAPDD

-244 MMLSGIGCTGAQK
+244 LFISNLGCTSAQK
-257 LSSSSIDSQSLSALK
+257 LGSSSIDSQSLGALQ
-272 STAEQH
+272 SVAEQH

-343 TVNEIYWCVPFTYIF
+343 TVNEIYWCVPFMYIS
-358 TAESEQALTSMQNEF
+358 TAESEQALASTQNEF
-373 LTFVSNSSV
+373 LTFVSNSQI

-387 YLVEQYRAYIENLLA
+387 YLVRQYRSYIENQLA

-415 QSQLMQDYGSSSD
+415 QSQLMDGYSSSSD
-428 TNDRVTEMWSDYI
+428 TNDRVTDMWSDYI

-477 SLNVPTDWQELYT
+477 TLDVPSDWQELYT

>member
-1 MSFCTKCGAE
+1 MGYCTKCGAQ

-18 CTRCGAPVRAPQRR
+18 CTKCGAPVQRPER
-32 QRVSGR
+32 RRPGGA
-38 EIWDAT
+38 EIWAAA
-44 CAQVKARW
+44 CAEVKARW
-52 RYKIGSKPA
+52 RRKVGSRNA
-61 LIAAVAALVVVVLV
+61 LIACAVGLAVVVLV
-75 VIISVTLKDKN
+75 VVLTVALGDR
-86 ERGND
+86 EGRGKEPGPAWQGVQTA
-91 IAPPAQTELSGGTQ
+91 APQEQGGGTKPG
-105 TKGGADSA
+105 TA
-113 PGAAQTLPS
+113 PTR
-122 PQPQTDGG
+122 QPQQPD

-137 EAELRQRGT
+137 EAELRERGT
-146 FMRVSRLTDSGLN
+146 FMRMSQLTDSGLN
-159 MVVGRITAPDD
+159 MVVGRMTAPDD

-186 GMTQL
+186 GMAQL

-210 FQTDSIFSSLGE
+210 FQTDSIFNSLGE

-244 MMLSGIGCTGAQK
+244 LFISNLGCTSAQK
-257 LSSSSIDSQSLSALK
+257 LGSSSIDSQSLGALQ
-272 STAEQH
+272 SVAEQH

-292 LGMSANLVGYE
+292 LGMSANLAGYE

-343 TVNEIYWCVPFTYIF
+343 TVNEIYWCVPFMYIS
-358 TAESEQALTSMQNEF
+358 TAESEQALASTQNEF
-373 LTFVSNSSV
+373 LTFVSNSHV

-387 YLVEQYRAYIENLLA
+387 YLVQQYRSYIENQLA

-415 QSQLMQDYGSSSD
+415 QSQLMDGYSSSSD
-428 TNDRVTEMWSDYI
+428 TNDRVTDMWSDYI

-477 SLNVPTDWQELYT
+477 TLDVPSDWQELYT

>member
-1 MSFCTKCGAE
+1 MGYCTRCGAR

-18 CTRCGAPVRAPQRR
+18 CTKCGAPVSSPKRGRP
-32 QRVSGR
+32 SGS
-38 EIWDAT
+38 EIWA
-44 CAQVKARW
+44 AASAEVKKRW
-52 RYKIGSKPA
+52 RRKVGSRNA
-61 LIAAVAALVVVVLV
+61 LIACAAGLIVVVLV
-75 VIISVTLKDKN
+75 VVLAVALGGR
-86 ERGND
+86 EGRGKEPGPAWQGAQSA
-91 IAPPAQTELSGGTQ
+91 APQEQGGGTKPG
-105 TKGGADSA
+105 TA
-113 PGAAQTLPS
+113 PTQ
-122 PQPQTDGG
+122 QPDG
-130 SGGEALS
+130 GGEALS
-137 EAELRQRGT
+137 EAELRERGT

-159 MVVGRITAPDD
+159 MVVGQMTAPDD

-244 MMLSGIGCTGAQK
+244 LFISNLGCTGAQK
-257 LSSSSIDSQSLSALK
+257 LGSCSIDSQSLGALQ
-272 STAEQH
+272 SFAEQH

-292 LGMSANLVGYE
+292 LGMSANLAGYE

-314 TQSGQTEYIEVF
+314 TQNGKTEYIEVF

-343 TVNEIYWCVPFTYIF
+343 TVNEIYWCVPFMYIS
-358 TAESEQALTSMQNEF
+358 TAESEQALASMQNEF
-373 LTFVSNSSV
+373 LTFVSNSQI

-387 YLVEQYRAYIENLLA
+387 YLVRQYRSYIENQLA
-402 QQLTNQIQ
+402 QQLTNQIRS
-410 AATEI
+410 ATEI
-415 QSQLMQDYGSSSD
+415 QSQLMDGYSSTSD
-428 TNDRVTEMWSDYI
+428 TNDRVTDMWSDYI

-477 SLNVPTDWQELYT
+477 SLNVPSDWQELYT

>member
-1 MSFCTKCGAE
+1 MGYCTKCGAR

-18 CTRCGAPVRAPQRR
+18 CTKCGAPVSSPKRGRP
-32 QRVSGR
+32 SGS
-38 EIWDAT
+38 EIWA
-44 CAQVKARW
+44 AASAEVKKRW
-52 RYKIGSKPA
+52 RRKVGSRNA
-61 LIAAVAALVVVVLV
+61 LIACAAGLIVVVLV
-75 VIISVTLKDKN
+75 VVLAVALGGR
-86 ERGND
+86 EGRGKEPGPAWQGAQSA
-91 IAPPAQTELSGGTQ
+91 APQEQGGGS
-105 TKGGADSA
+105 K
-113 PGAAQTLPS
+113 PGTVPT
-122 PQPQTDGG
+122 QPQQQPDT
-130 SGGEALS
+130 GGEALS
-137 EAELRQRGT
+137 EAELRERGT
-146 FMRVSRLTDSGLN
+146 FMRVSQLTDSGLN
-159 MVVGRITAPDD
+159 MVVGRMTAPDD

-244 MMLSGIGCTGAQK
+244 LFISNLGCTSAQK
-257 LSSSSIDSQSLSALK
+257 LGSSSIDSQSLGALQ
-272 STAEQH
+272 SVAEQH

-343 TVNEIYWCVPFTYIF
+343 TVNEIYWCVPFMYIS
-358 TAESEQALTSMQNEF
+358 TAESEQALASMQNEF
-373 LTFVSNSSV
+373 LTFVSNSQI

-387 YLVEQYRAYIENLLA
+387 YLVRQYRSYIENQLA

-415 QSQLMQDYGSSSD
+415 QSQLMNDYSSSSD
-428 TNDRVTEMWSDYI
+428 TNDRVTDMWSDYI

-477 SLNVPTDWQELYT
+477 SLNVPSDWQELYT

>member
-1 MSFCTKCGAE
+1 MGYCTKCGAQ

-18 CTRCGAPVRAPQRR
+18 CTKCGAPVQRP
-32 QRVSGR
+32 GR
-38 EIWDAT
+38 RRPGGAEIWAAA
-44 CAQVKARW
+44 CAEVKARW
-52 RYKIGSKPA
+52 RRKVGSRNA
-61 LIAAVAALVVVVLV
+61 LIACAVGLAVVVLV
-75 VIISVTLKDKN
+75 VVLTVALGDR
-86 ERGND
+86 EGRGKEPGPAWQGVQTA
-91 IAPPAQTELSGGTQ
+91 APQEQGGGT
-105 TKGGADSA
+105 K
-113 PGAAQTLPS
+113 PGAAPTQ
-122 PQPQTDGG
+122 QPQQPD

-137 EAELRQRGT
+137 EAELRERGT

-159 MVVGRITAPDD
+159 MVVGQMTAPDD

-210 FQTDSIFSSLGE
+210 YQTDSIFSSLGE

-244 MMLSGIGCTGAQK
+244 LFISNLGCTSAQK
-257 LSSSSIDSQSLSALK
+257 LGSSSIDSQSLGALQ
-272 STAEQH
+272 SVAEQH
-278 AYQTGYSLVQSLAN
+278 AGETGYSLVQSLAN
-292 LGMSANLVGYE
+292 LGMSANLAGYE

-314 TQSGQTEYIEVF
+314 TQSGQMEYIEVF

-343 TVNEIYWCVPFTYIF
+343 TVNEIYWCVPFMYIS
-358 TAESEQALTSMQNEF
+358 TAESEQALASTQNEF
-373 LTFVSNSSV
+373 LTFVSNSHV

-387 YLVEQYRAYIENLLA
+387 YLVQQYRSYIENQLA

-410 AATEI
+410 AATDI
-415 QSQLMQDYGSSSD
+415 QSQLMDGYSSSSD
-428 TNDRVTEMWSDYI
+428 TNDRVTDMWSDYI

-477 SLNVPTDWQELYT
+477 TLDVPSDWQELYT

>member
-1 MSFCTKCGAE
+1 MGYCTKCGAR

-18 CTRCGAPVRAPQRR
+18 CTKCGAPVSSPKRGRP
-32 QRVSGR
+32 SGS
-38 EIWDAT
+38 EIWA
-44 CAQVKARW
+44 AASAEVKKRW
-52 RYKIGSKPA
+52 RRKVGSRNA
-61 LIAAVAALVVVVLV
+61 LIACAAGLIVVVLV
-75 VIISVTLKDKN
+75 VVLAVALGDREGQGKEPGPAWQGAQSA
-86 ERGND
+86 
-91 IAPPAQTELSGGTQ
+91 APQEQG
-105 TKGGADSA
+105 
-113 PGAAQTLPS
+113 
-122 PQPQTDGG
+122 GG
-130 SGGEALS
+130 SKPVTVPTQQQQPDTGGEALS
-137 EAELRQRGT
+137 EAELRERGT
-146 FMRVSRLTDSGLN
+146 FMRVSQLTDSGLN
-159 MVVGRITAPDD
+159 MVVGRMTAPDD

-175 QVQWSSYGNYP
+175 QVQWSSFGNYP

-244 MMLSGIGCTGAQK
+244 LFISNLGCTGAQK
-257 LSSSSIDSQSLSALK
+257 LGSCSIDSQSLGALQ
-272 STAEQH
+272 SVAEQH

-343 TVNEIYWCVPFTYIF
+343 TVNEIYWCVPFMYIS
-358 TAESEQALTSMQNEF
+358 TAESEQALASMQNEF
-373 LTFVSNSSV
+373 LTFVSNSQI

-387 YLVEQYRAYIENLLA
+387 YLVRQYRSYIENQLA
-402 QQLTNQIQ
+402 QQLTNQIR

-415 QSQLMQDYGSSSD
+415 QSQLMDGYSSTSD
-428 TNDRVTEMWSDYI
+428 TNDRVTDMWSDYI

-477 SLNVPTDWQELYT
+477 SLNVPSDWQELYT

>member
-1 MSFCTKCGAE
+1 MSFCTKCGAQ
-11 LPEGAAF
+11 LPKDAAF
-18 CTRCGAPVRAPQRR
+18 CTKCGAPAQR
-32 QRVSGR
+32 SGR
-38 EIWDAT
+38 RRPGGAEIWAAA
-44 CAQVKARW
+44 CGEVKSRW
-52 RYKIGSKPA
+52 RRKIGSRNA
-61 LIAAVAALVVVVLV
+61 LIAAAAGLVVVVLV
-75 VIISVTLKDKN
+75 VVLTVLLGGREGRGKEPGPDWQGSVQTA
-86 ERGND
+86 
-91 IAPPAQTELSGGTQ
+91 APQEQGGT
-105 TKGGADSA
+105 K
-113 PGAAQTLPS
+113 PGAAPTQ
-122 PQPQTDGG
+122 QPQQPD

-137 EAELRQRGT
+137 EAELRERGT

-159 MVVGRITAPDD
+159 MVVGQMTAPDD

-210 FQTDSIFSSLGE
+210 YQTDSIFSSLGE

-244 MMLSGIGCTGAQK
+244 LFISNLGCTSAQK
-257 LSSSSIDSQSLSALK
+257 LGSSSIDSQSLGALQ
-272 STAEQH
+272 SVAEQH

-343 TVNEIYWCVPFTYIF
+343 TVNEIYWCVPFMYIS
-358 TAESEQALTSMQNEF
+358 TAESEQALASTQNEF
-373 LTFVSNSSV
+373 LTFVSNSQI

-387 YLVEQYRAYIENLLA
+387 YLVRQYRSYIENQLA

-415 QSQLMQDYGSSSD
+415 QSQLMDGYSSSSD
-428 TNDRVTEMWSDYI
+428 TNDRVTDMWSDYI

>member
-1 MSFCTKCGAE
+1 MSFCTKCGAQ
-11 LPEGAAF
+11 LPKDAAF
-18 CTRCGAPVRAPQRR
+18 CTKCGAPAQRP
-32 QRVSGR
+32 GR
-38 EIWDAT
+38 RRPGGAEIWAAA
-44 CAQVKARW
+44 CGEVKSRW
-52 RYKIGSKPA
+52 RRKIGSRNA
-61 LIAAVAALVVVVLV
+61 LIAAAAGLVVVVLV
-75 VIISVTLKDKN
+75 VVLTVLLGGREGRGKEPGPDWQGSVQTA
-86 ERGND
+86 
-91 IAPPAQTELSGGTQ
+91 APQEQGGT
-105 TKGGADSA
+105 K
-113 PGAAQTLPS
+113 PGAAPTQ
-122 PQPQTDGG
+122 QPQQPD

-137 EAELRQRGT
+137 EAELRERGT

-159 MVVGRITAPDD
+159 MVVGQMTAPDD

-210 FQTDSIFSSLGE
+210 YQTDSIFNSLGE

-314 TQSGQTEYIEVF
+314 TQSGQTEYIEVL

-343 TVNEIYWCVPFTYIF
+343 TVNEIYWCVPFMYIS
-358 TAESEQALTSMQNEF
+358 TAESEQALASTQNEF
-373 LTFVSNSSV
+373 LTFVSNSQI

-387 YLVEQYRAYIENLLA
+387 YLVRQYRSYIENQLA

-415 QSQLMQDYGSSSD
+415 QSQLMDGYSSSSD
-428 TNDRVTEMWSDYI
+428 TNDRVTDMWSDYI

>member
-1 MSFCTKCGAE
+1 MSFCTKCGAQ
-11 LPEGAAF
+11 LPKDAAF
-18 CTRCGAPVRAPQRR
+18 CTKCGAPVQRPER
-32 QRVSGR
+32 RRPGGA
-38 EIWDAT
+38 EIWAAA
-44 CAQVKARW
+44 CAEVKARW
-52 RYKIGSKPA
+52 RRKVGSRNA
-61 LIAAVAALVVVVLV
+61 LIAAAAGLVVVVLV
-75 VIISVTLKDKN
+75 VVLTVLLGGR
-86 ERGND
+86 EGRGKEPGPAWQGVQTA
-91 IAPPAQTELSGGTQ
+91 APQEQGGGT
-105 TKGGADSA
+105 K
-113 PGAAQTLPS
+113 PGAAPTQ
-122 PQPQTDGG
+122 QPQQPDG
-130 SGGEALS
+130 GGEALS
-137 EAELRQRGT
+137 EAELRERGT

-159 MVVGRITAPDD
+159 MVVGQMTAPDD

-175 QVQWSSYGNYP
+175 QVQWSNYGNYP

-210 FQTDSIFSSLGE
+210 YQTDSIFSSLGE

-244 MMLSGIGCTGAQK
+244 LFISNLGCTSARK
-257 LSSSSIDSQSLSALK
+257 LGSCSIDSQSLGALQ
-272 STAEQH
+272 SVAEQH

-292 LGMSANLVGYE
+292 LGMSANLAGYE

-343 TVNEIYWCVPFTYIF
+343 TVNEIYWCVPFMYIS
-358 TAESEQALTSMQNEF
+358 TAESEQALASTQNEF
-373 LTFVSNSSV
+373 LTFVSNSHV

-387 YLVEQYRAYIENLLA
+387 YLVQQYRSYIENQLA

-415 QSQLMQDYGSSSD
+415 QSQLMDGYSSSSD
-428 TNDRVTEMWSDYI
+428 TNDRVTDMWSDYI

-477 SLNVPTDWQELYT
+477 SLNVPTDWQELYA

>member
-1 MSFCTKCGAE
+1 MGYCTKCGAQ

-18 CTRCGAPVRAPQRR
+18 CTKCGAPVQRPER
-32 QRVSGR
+32 RRPGGA
-38 EIWDAT
+38 EIWAAA
-44 CAQVKARW
+44 CAEVKARW
-52 RYKIGSKPA
+52 RRKVGSRNA
-61 LIAAVAALVVVVLV
+61 LIACAVGLAVVVLV
-75 VIISVTLKDKN
+75 VVLTVALGDR
-86 ERGND
+86 EGRGKEPGPAWQGVQTA
-91 IAPPAQTELSGGTQ
+91 APQEQGGGTKPG
-105 TKGGADSA
+105 TA
-113 PGAAQTLPS
+113 PTR
-122 PQPQTDGG
+122 QPQQPD

-159 MVVGRITAPDD
+159 MVVGQMTAPDD

-175 QVQWSSYGNYP
+175 QVQWSNYGNYP

-244 MMLSGIGCTGAQK
+244 LFISNLGCTSARK
-257 LSSSSIDSQSLSALK
+257 LGSCSIDQQSLGALQ
-272 STAEQH
+272 SVAEQH

-292 LGMSANLVGYE
+292 LGMSANLAGYE

-343 TVNEIYWCVPFTYIF
+343 TVNEIYWCVPFMYIS
-358 TAESEQALTSMQNEF
+358 TAESEQALASTQNEF
-373 LTFVSNSSV
+373 LTFVSNSQI

-387 YLVEQYRAYIENLLA
+387 YLVRQYRSYIENQLA

-415 QSQLMQDYGSSSD
+415 QSQLMDGYSSSSD
-428 TNDRVTEMWSDYI
+428 TNDRVTDMWSDYI